1 MNIRTILI
9 LAALAGAGAYVYVDY
24 NSAES
29 KLARELKEIE
39 QLSPDTQAPECFG
52 KGTNAKL
59 FAIAVER
66 DRHTNAEVDNDVARK
81 SIIKHD
87 CIRGGNTATIQRVV
101 KALGPKGVPLYSQ
114 VLSSCPVVKDE
125 YPVYACFALDA
136 LKADGSKDATAAL
149 EKELINKD
157 KTRRNIYE
165 GALYRLMNTQGW
177 ASTAQ
182 LADRVPTETEWEA
195 KELIMEHVRNHRDPS
210 AKPNL
215 MKAYAAESDQQERG
229 LIKAAILEIDNPGK
243 CVVTDEGRAENG
255 LCRYSCH
262 DQNKWFNFP
271 KPKTGC
277 PLVQDVPG
285 EKPATQTPPVNA
297 ASPVSGK

>member
-29 KLARELKEIE
+29 KLAREMKEIE
-39 QLSPDTQAPECFG
+39 QLSPDTRAPECFG

-66 DRHTNAEVDNDVARK
+66 DRHTNAEVDNDTVRK
-81 SIIKHD
+81 NVIKHD

-101 KALGPKGVPLYSQ
+101 KALGPAGVPVYSQ
-114 VLSSCPVVKDE
+114 VLQSCPVSKDE

-136 LKADGSKDATAAL
+136 LKADGSKAAVATL
-149 EKELINKD
+149 EKELTNKD
-157 KTRRNIYE
+157 KSRRNIYE
-165 GALYRLMNTQGW
+165 GALYRLMNTEGW
-177 ASTAQ
+177 ATTAQ
-182 LADRVPTETEWEA
+182 LADRVPTESEWEA
-195 KELIMEHVRNHRDPS
+195 KELIMEHVRNHRDPA

-215 MKAYAAESDQQERG
+215 QRAYAAETDQQERG

-255 LCRYSCH
+255 LCRYACH

-277 PLVQDVPG
+277 PLVQDVPAD
-285 EKPATQTPPVNA
+285 KAAAQTPPVNA
-297 ASPVSGK
+297 ASPVSAK